1 MSDCPVICIDQNK
14 YCIRIHKNTLHMIGD
29 PKFIQLLI
37 NPEKLLILIRAAN
50 RSDQM
55 THRIGWKNFASKQSY
70 ELTSKQLIQGM
81 RSVCVNWDAGES
93 YRIVGEIIPLAN
105 IARFDL
111 RNVVPCSNDWGTQHE

>member
-55 THRIGWKNFASKQSY
+55 THGLDEDLPATSY
-70 ELTSKQLIQGM
+70 D
-81 RSVCVNWDAGES
+81 DA
-93 YRIVGEIIPLAN
+93 
-105 IARFDL
+105 
-111 RNVVPCSNDWGTQHE
+111 